1 MPQGLYDVKGC
12 RRNFYKITKM
22 NFCNEAD
29 VSRDQRKD
37 LRRHLSD
44 EVLERP
50 GQRLPS
56 LLHPITGWDFPRR
69 FVKRYN
75 TKG

>member
-1 MPQGLYDVKGC
+1 
-12 RRNFYKITKM
+12 
-22 NFCNEAD
+22 
-29 VSRDQRKD
+29 

-56 LLHPITGWDFPRR
+56 LLHLSLDGTSCAGLLNVIILRDEL
-69 FVKRYN
+69 VL
-75 TKG
+75 